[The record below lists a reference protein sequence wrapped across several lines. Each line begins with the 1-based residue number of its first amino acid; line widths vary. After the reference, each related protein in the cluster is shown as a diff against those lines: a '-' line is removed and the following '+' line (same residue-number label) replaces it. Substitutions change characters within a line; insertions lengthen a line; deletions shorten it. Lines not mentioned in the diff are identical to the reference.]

1 MFLHNKTNVY
11 DMVIQTSMSY
21 IKVSNDPAFLYKYY
35 IQRLLERERERER
48 ERGRERTETTTTR
61 TVKKNVNIDLVR
73 FFVMC
78 FPTHQFY

>member
-1 MFLHNKTNVY
+1 
-11 DMVIQTSMSY
+11 MVIQTSMSY

-35 IQRLLERERERER
+35 IQRLLEREREREG
-48 ERGRERTETTTTR
+48 GREQRQQQR
-61 TVKKNVNIDLVR
+61 ALLKKMSILTVR